1 MNIKTNLT
9 ALLTL
14 CVAMSA
20 SAQRNRDNDSI
31 IQILDEMGVPL
42 VEKSY
47 VANSSF
53 VDNWSLAL
61 YGGFSTNWGSDMS
74 HISFFRNKGVTSAI
88 TLGKDVT
95 PLSSVRLQLNYVRN
109 TGVTDNQFTD
119 EMAAFNHKRYKWNSY
134 GLNVDYMLNFTNLIL
149 GFRENRKFHFYGV
162 VGVGG
167 SVSRNY
173 TTGDFVGDMD
183 NSHGQQVHNNDKY
196 DNRQHSL
203 VNIRAGL
210 ASAFYL
216 SRNWSLCVEAVGSLL
231 DNSYDSNPT
240 SENTWDGHV
249 DFQVGIKYRFNN
261 KGGQAPGFYYPRH
274 DMTVYRQRLKE
285 IGDLRDKTNKR
296 LKDLEDMADTIDVD
310 AKVIYTLIAFDEGQ
324 AEVDRLQQTNLY
336 TTALAWSRDTKSLIF
351 ITNSSGVD
359 DRLFRRRVK
368 EIVNILTERYE
379 IPVHK
384 IRVFANEKDIQTS
397 YNYIECIIND

>member
-14 CVAMSA
+14 CMAMSA

-173 TTGDFVGDMD
+173 TTGDFVGDTD

-310 AKVIYTLIAFDEGQ
+310 TKVIYTLIAFDEGQ